1 MSTGI
6 SSWSS
11 PDAITAIYPFVGS
24 EVLLTIAG
32 VAFWIWWHIKQIRD
46 ENRELAEAAAA
57 HQSDGLVKVMEQH
70 RGYEPPAQ
78 SEPVLNSASQ
88 SS

>member
-11 PDAITAIYPFVGS
+11 PELITAIYPFVGT

-32 VAFWIWWHIKQIRD
+32 VVFWVWWHIKQIKD
-46 ENRELAEAAAA
+46 ENRELEEAAIA
-57 HQSDGLVKVMEQH
+57 HREEGIEKVMERQ
-70 RGYEPPAQ
+70 RTGG
-78 SEPVLNSASQ
+78 
-88 SS
+88 

>member
-6 SSWSS
+6 STWSN

-32 VAFWIWWHIKQIRD
+32 VVFWIWWHIKQIRD
-46 ENRELAEAAAA
+46 ENRELEEAATA
-57 HQSDGLVKVMEQH
+57 HQSEGLEKVMEKQ
-70 RGYEPPAQ
+70 RA
-78 SEPVLNSASQ
+78 EPVIVNE
-88 SS
+88 

>member
-6 SSWSS
+6 SSWSN

-24 EVLLTIAG
+24 EVLLTVAG

-57 HQSDGLVKVMEQH
+57 HQTAGVKKVMESQ
-70 RGYEPPAQ
+70 RVT
-78 SEPVLNSASQ
+78 PVLVTDKT
-88 SS
+88 